1 MEPVANWDEK
11 IEPSPRR
18 SPTPPPPAW
27 RDRTYWRWALA
38 VLVVLVLAVVLLR
51 EPLATWFWP
60 DTRVHRLL
68 SEGEAALLAGHLSA
82 ADGSGAR
89 QRFEAAQAL
98 DSDRVEARAG
108 LARVAAAALDQA
120 EASLQGNRFEAARQ
134 SLALARELQVPRQRA
149 DAIAGRLRVVEAE
162 HAGLDA
168 LIAQAK
174 HAEAMGESQ
183 LALRAYQRV
192 LALQPTHTVALE
204 SREDLLSEQLQRAG
218 KLLGTGELAAAATL
232 IAQARELDPGHV
244 ELPEA
249 QAQLARAIE
258 RQLQLAETDLRRKR
272 LDKALSAYQ
281 LVLQV
286 SAENITA
293 KQGVERVAMAYAAAA
308 TRAAADFRFDEADVA
323 LAQARVLAP
332 RTPAISQAE
341 QALLRARQSQSRLVS
356 TLPRQERARRVQT
369 LLAAMAQA
377 EARADWLTPPGES
390 AYDKLRAAQ
399 ALAPDDKAV
408 KQAAARFLPSV
419 QSCFENELR
428 GNRIRRAQAC
438 QSAWQAMAPTDA
450 KVLDARRRLA
460 QKWIAVGD
468 ERLGAG
474 DVAFAAQA
482 LAEAR
487 ALDASAAGLAEFAQ
501 RVGTAQSGSN

>member
-11 IEPSPRR
+11 IEPARPR
-18 SPTPPPPAW
+18 SPPPPPPAW
-27 RDRTYWRWALA
+27 RDRKYWRWALA
-38 VLVVLVLAVVLLR
+38 VLVVLALAVMVLR
-51 EPLATWFWP
+51 EPLGTWLWP

-68 SEGEAALLAGHLSA
+68 VEGDAALRAGHLSA

-98 DSDRVEARAG
+98 DSDRDEARAG

-120 EASLQGNRFEAARQ
+120 ETKLQANRFEEARQ
-134 SLALARELQVPRQRA
+134 ALALARELQVPRQRA
-149 DAIAGRLRVVEAE
+149 DAIAERLRQAEAG

-168 LIAQAK
+168 LVAQAK
-174 HAEAMGESQ
+174 HAEAMGEPQ

-204 SREDLLSEQLQRAG
+204 SREDLLSEQLQQVG
-218 KLLGTGELAAAATL
+218 KLLAAGDLAAAAALVT
-232 IAQARELDPGHV
+232 QARELDPGHV
-244 ELPEA
+244 ELPGT
-249 QAQLARAIE
+249 QAQLARAVE
-258 RQLQLAETDLRRKR
+258 KRLQLAETDLRRKR

-281 LVLQV
+281 LVLAV
-286 SAENITA
+286 SPDHAA
-293 KQGVERVAMAYAAAA
+293 ARQGVERVAIAHAVAAM
-308 TRAAADFRFDEADVA
+308 RAAADFRFGEADAA
-323 LAQARVLAP
+323 LAQARALAP
-332 RTPAISQAE
+332 RTPAINQAE
-341 QALLRARQSQSRLVS
+341 QALLRAHQSQSRLVS

-438 QSAWQAMAPTDA
+438 HSAWQAMAPTEA
-450 KVLDARRRLA
+450 KMLDARRRLA

-482 LAEAR
+482 LTEAR
-487 ALDASAAGLAEFAQ
+487 ALDASATGLAEFAQ